1 MRGPQAWLWL
11 SSKRREVPGAQNSA
25 SFGTKPSSLQSAAP
39 PIIVPQNDFLRIMK
53 RRLLYGVVIT
63 ALSVNLLIGAR
74 VYLTAAQAPGK
85 DSAYPSL
92 ELFTYVMEK
101 VRADYVDGKN
111 LTYKDLVY
119 AALKGMLNTLDPHS
133 EFMEPDKYMELQND
147 TQGAFGGLGIVISM
161 KDNFITVVAPMED
174 SPGFKAG
181 ILPGDRIIKI
191 SGKSTEKMSL
201 QDAVKNLRGEP
212 GTDVNISILRPSSGR
227 VKDYTLARAIINVDM
242 VKDINGKKEFPLSEN
257 KIGYIRLVQFG
268 EKTSADLE
276 AALTK
281 LKKEGMQALVLDLRW
296 NPGGLLDQ
304 AVDVCEKF
312 LPRGDLVVTTE
323 GRNPSQNSVRKSK
336 GSDELNNMPMVVL
349 VNLGSASASEIVA
362 GCLKDS
368 KRAIIL
374 GEQTFGKGSVQSIL
388 PLNDGS
394 ALRLTTAKYY
404 TPSHKVIHEV
414 GITPDI
420 PVPLT
425 EEQERDIQL
434 KQAPGGIQSLDDK
447 DRERVLSSHDP
458 QLDRAMDLLKGI
470 MLYTQRAPLPE
481 KSLAKNDKMAA
492 K

>member
-1 MRGPQAWLWL
+1 
-11 SSKRREVPGAQNSA
+11 
-25 SFGTKPSSLQSAAP
+25 
-39 PIIVPQNDFLRIMK
+39 MK

-63 ALSVNLLIGAR
+63 VLTFNLLIGAR
-74 VYLTAAQAPGK
+74 VYLSTAQAADK

-92 ELFTYVMEK
+92 ELFSYVMEK
-101 VRADYVDGKN
+101 VRKDYVDGQN
-111 LTYKDLVY
+111 LKYQDLVY

-133 EFMEPDKYMELQND
+133 EFMEPEKYKELQSD

-161 KDNFITVVAPMED
+161 KDNFITVISPMED

-181 ILPGDRIIKI
+181 IMSGDRIIKI
-191 SGKSTEKMSL
+191 DGKSTEKMSL

-212 GTDVNISILRPSSGR
+212 GSDVKISILRPSSSQ
-227 VKDYTLARAIINVDM
+227 VKDYNLARAVINIDM
-242 VKDINGKKEFPLSEN
+242 VKDINGQKEFPIGDN

-276 AALTK
+276 TALDK
-281 LKKEGMQALVLDLRW
+281 LKQEHMQGLILDLRW

-312 LPRGDLVVTTE
+312 LPRDNLVVTTE
-323 GRNPSQNSVRKSK
+323 GRNPSQTLTRKAK
-336 GSDELNNMPMVVL
+336 GRGDELHNMPIVVL

-362 GCLKDS
+362 GCLQDT

-374 GEQTFGKGSVQSIL
+374 GEKTFGKGSVQSIL
-388 PLNDGS
+388 PLSDGS

-420 PVPLT
+420 PVPMT
-425 EEQERDIQL
+425 EEEERDVQL
-434 KQAPGGIQSLDDK
+434 KHTPGGIQSLDDK
-447 DRERVLSSHDP
+447 DRERVLSARDP

-470 MLYTQRAPLPE
+470 TLFTQRVPAGE
-481 KSLAKNDKMAA
+481 KVLAKGEKMAV